1 MSVLGTTD
9 APLDTFGGLVT
20 DVAPADLPAG
30 ASPDCA
36 DVAFVPGAVKTRPG
50 LLSVFTAISGNPTIN
65 YVKTFIQPNL
75 AETML
80 ALDSAGLLW
89 GEFTPGT
96 LTQINSG
103 SGGKFIAP
111 NCHAKSTT
119 LFGREYIA
127 FHDGKFGIDIP
138 RQYDGANFDRVS
150 QVGPGAGP
158 VSAFDARAEPVYTV
172 GNSPTGAVRN
182 NNVVTITTTS
192 AHNLYPGASV
202 LIAGVVDTSFNG
214 TFVVQSV
221 PSQTTLTYQ
230 QLGAGS
236 NSGGSSGSATATLAP
251 QLSVGVHQV
260 CVFFKT
266 RQGYLT
272 QPSPPVTWTASGG
285 RRVQLIGIPLPLND
299 ANVVARILAF
309 TPAGGGSFY
318 YTSGLQNS
326 PQMIIPDTTT
336 TTLTLDFS
344 DTALL
349 AGTLADPLFPLVELG
364 ECAGVIG
371 YASRLF
377 WWGERNKI
385 DNFENL
391 SFDGGFVSSGV
402 GVRPPLGW
410 TSDNTYG
417 GAGGSA
423 FSALWGGAWEI
434 VGDGVANDKG
444 MITQPARVDSSGVP
458 IIQPNTGY
466 SVRFRAMND
475 PASSPPSSGN
485 LHVHLYSASQTLDV
499 GLDVA
504 ATSLTTQFQE
514 FTGVLTSGIISPT
527 PTDLLLRVYAD
538 GLNLNCGVIFD
549 NIEAYPTTQPYNSGI
564 VRASRAED
572 PESYDGVDG
581 LLSVAE
587 NNGQAVRAAFVLRD
601 QLYFVKEHS
610 IYSTRDDGV
619 NEPADWTLS
628 EVSNI
633 VGTPSVD
640 GVDTGEDWAV
650 IADRAG
656 LFIFDGGEP
665 VKISQEIQ
673 PLWDTINWQYGYTL
687 WVRVDT
693 RAKRILVGVPIAPAT
708 QPNRVLV
715 LDYRSLSTAADI
727 ATYASV
733 HSSSMTGRMI
743 SVARARKWAPWNIAA
758 NSAALIERSDGTAQ
772 FFIGNGA
779 GTGKIY
785 QLSDTQFSDDGAAIA
800 GYYTTY
806 FFPSADQEG
815 ELGVRAHRKL
825 FSYLTCYAE
834 GTGNLNLT
842 LFADNESF
850 PAALPSLALSSPGSK
865 DLEIS
870 INLHAER
877 AAFQVG
883 TNQAGSWFRL
893 TRLVASL
900 APDPWSPV
908 RGGN

>member
-1 MSVLGTTD
+1 MSVLGTAD
-9 APLDTFGGLVT
+9 APLDMFGGLVT
-20 DVAPADLPAG
+20 DVAPVDLPAG

-50 LLSVFTAISGNPTIN
+50 LLSVFAPIAGNPTIN
-65 YVKTFIQPNL
+65 YVKTYIQPNL
-75 AETML
+75 AETLL
-80 ALDSAGLLW
+80 ALDSAGSLW

-96 LTQINSG
+96 LTQINAG
-103 SGGKFIAP
+103 AGGKFIAP
-111 NCHAKSTT
+111 NSRAKSTT

-127 FHDGKFGIDIP
+127 FHDGRFGLDIP
-138 RQYDGANFDRVS
+138 RQYDGTNFDRVS

-158 VSAFDARAEPVYTV
+158 VTAFDAPAEPVFTV

-182 NNVVTITTTS
+182 NNVVTITTTT

-202 LIAGVVDTSFNG
+202 LIAGVVDASFNG

-221 PSQTTLTYQ
+221 PSPTTLTYQ
-230 QLGAGS
+230 QLGAGN
-236 NSGGSSGSATATLAP
+236 NSGGSAGSATATLAP
-251 QLSVGVHQV
+251 QLSAGVHQA
-260 CVFFKT
+260 CVFFQT

-285 RRVQLIGIPLPLND
+285 RRVQLTGIPLPLSV
-299 ANVVARILAF
+299 ANVVARIVAF

-318 YTSGLQNS
+318 YTSGLNS
-326 PQMIIPDTTT
+326 TPQMIIADTTT
-336 TTLTLDFS
+336 TNVTLDFS

-349 AGTLADPLFPLVELG
+349 AGAQADPLFRLVELG
-364 ECAGVIG
+364 ECTGVIG

-377 WWGERNKI
+377 WWGERHKI
-385 DNFENL
+385 QNFHNL
-391 SFDGGFVSSGV
+391 SFDGGFVASGG

-410 TSDNTYG
+410 TSDNTFG
-417 GAGGSA
+417 GAGGSTV
-423 FSALWGGAWEI
+423 SALWGGAWEI
-434 VGDGVANDKG
+434 VGDNIANDKG
-444 MITQPARVDSSGVP
+444 MLTQGAYVDSSGMP
-458 IIQPNTGY
+458 IIRPNTGY
-466 SVRFRAMND
+466 SVRLRAMND
-475 PASSPPSSGN
+475 PVSSPPSSGN
-485 LHVHLYSASQTLDV
+485 LHIHLYSAAQSIDV
-499 GLDVA
+499 GFDVA
-504 ATSLTTQFQE
+504 ATSLTTKFKE
-514 FTGVLTSGIISPT
+514 FTGVLTSGIISPI

-538 GLNLNCGVIFD
+538 GLNLNCGVIFE
-549 NIEAYPTTQPYNSGI
+549 NIEIYPSAQPYNASI

-581 LLSVAE
+581 LLSIAE
-587 NNGQAVRAAFVLRD
+587 DNGQAVRAAFVLRD
-601 QLYFVKEHS
+601 QLYFVKDHS

-628 EVSNI
+628 EVSNC

-673 PLWDTINWQYGYTL
+673 PLWDSINWQYGYTL
-687 WVRVDT
+687 WVKVDT

-708 QPNRVLV
+708 QPNRVLA
-715 LDYRSLSTAADI
+715 LDYRSLATASEI

-733 HSSSMTGRMI
+733 HSSSMTGRLI
-743 SVARARKWAPWNIAA
+743 APGRSRKWAPWNIAA
-758 NSAALIERSDGTAQ
+758 NSAALIERGDGTAQ
-772 FFIGNGA
+772 FFLGNGA

-806 FFPSADQEG
+806 FFPSADQEN

-834 GTGNLNLT
+834 GAGSLNFT
-842 LFADNESF
+842 SFADNQGF
-850 PAALPSLALSSPGSK
+850 ATALPAIALNSPSSK
-865 DLEIS
+865 DLELS
-870 INLHAER
+870 MNLVAER

-893 TRLVASL
+893 SRLVASL
-900 APDPWSPV
+900 GPDPWSLV

>member
-1 MSVLGTTD
+1 MSVLGTMD
-9 APLDTFGGLVT
+9 APLDIFGGLVT
-20 DVAPADLPAG
+20 DVAPADLPPG

-50 LLSVFTAISGNPTIN
+50 LLSVFAAISGNPTIN
-65 YVKTFIQPNL
+65 YLRTYIQPNL
-75 AETML
+75 TETLL
-80 ALDSAGLLW
+80 ALDSAGSLW
-89 GEFTPGT
+89 GELTAGT
-96 LTQINSG
+96 LTQINTG
-103 SGGKFIAP
+103 PGGKFIAP
-111 NCHAKSTT
+111 NCRAKSTT

-127 FHDGKFGIDIP
+127 FHDGRFGIDIP

-150 QVGPGAGP
+150 QTGPGAGP
-158 VSAFDARAEPVYTV
+158 VTVFDAPAEPVYTV
-172 GNSPTGAVRN
+172 ANLPTGAVRN
-182 NNVVTITTTS
+182 NNVVTITTTT

-221 PSQTTLTYQ
+221 PSPTTFTYQ
-230 QLGAGS
+230 QLGAAS

-251 QLSVGVHQV
+251 QLSAGVHQV
-260 CVFFKT
+260 CVFFQT
-266 RQGYLT
+266 RQGYIT
-272 QPSPPVTWTASGG
+272 QPSPPVTWTASGN
-285 RRVQLIGIPLPLND
+285 RRVQLTGIPLPLSD

-318 YTSGLQNS
+318 YTSGLNNT
-326 PQMIIPDTTT
+326 PQMIIADTSTT
-336 TTLTLDFS
+336 SLTLDFS

-349 AGTLADPLFPLVELG
+349 AGTLADPLFRLVELG

-377 WWGERNKI
+377 WWGERNKVQ
-385 DNFENL
+385 NFRNL
-391 SFDGGFVSSGV
+391 SFDGGFVGSGA

-410 TSDNTYG
+410 TSDNTFG
-417 GAGGSA
+417 GAAGSA

-434 VGDGVANDKG
+434 AGDNVANDKG
-444 MITQPARVDSSGVP
+444 MITQSAYRDSNGVP
-458 IIQPNTGY
+458 IIRPGVGY

-475 PASSPPSSGN
+475 PASSPPTSGS
-485 LHVHLYSASQTLDV
+485 LHVHLYSASQSIDV
-499 GLDVA
+499 GFDVA
-504 ATSLTTQFQE
+504 ATSLTTKFKE
-514 FTGVLTSGIISPT
+514 FTGVLTSGIISPA
-527 PTDLLLRVYAD
+527 PADLLLRVYTD
-538 GLNLNCGVIFD
+538 GLNFNCGVIFD
-549 NIEAYPTTQPYNSGI
+549 NIEIYPTAQPYNASM

-587 NNGQAVRAAFVLRD
+587 NNGQAMRAAFVLRG

-619 NEPADWTLS
+619 NEPADWTIS
-628 EVSNI
+628 EVSNA

-693 RAKRILVGVPIAPAT
+693 RAKRILVGVPVAPAT

-715 LDYRSLSTAADI
+715 LDYRGLPTAAEI

-733 HSSSMTGRMI
+733 HSSSTTGRLI
-743 SVARARKWAPWNIAA
+743 ATSRSRKWAPWNIAA
-758 NSAALIERSDGTAQ
+758 NSGALIERSDGTAQ
-772 FFIGNGA
+772 LFIGNGA

-785 QLSDTQFSDDGAAIA
+785 QLSDAQLSDDGAAI
-800 GYYTTY
+800 GSYYTTY
-806 FFPSADQEG
+806 FFPSADQEDG
-815 ELGVRAHRKL
+815 LGARAHRKL

-834 GTGNLNLT
+834 GAGNLNLSS
-842 LFADNESF
+842 FADNEAF
-850 PAALPSLALSSPGSK
+850 PAILPPLALSSPASK
-865 DLEIS
+865 DLELP
-870 INLHAER
+870 INLLAER
-877 AAFQVG
+877 AAFQIG

-893 TRLVASL
+893 SRFVASL
-900 APDPWSPV
+900 TPDRWSPV
-908 RGGN
+908 RGSN

>member
-1 MSVLGTTD
+1 MSVLGKTD
-9 APLDTFGGLVT
+9 AALDIFGGLVT
-20 DVAPADLPAG
+20 DVAPADLPPG

-50 LLSVFTAISGNPTIN
+50 LLAVFPAIAGNPTIN

-80 ALDSAGLLW
+80 ALDSAGSLW
-89 GEFTPGT
+89 GELTPGA

-103 SGGKFIAP
+103 VGGKFIAP
-111 NCHAKSTT
+111 NCRAKSTT

-127 FHDGKFGIDIP
+127 LHDGKFGIDIP
-138 RQYDGANFDRVS
+138 RQYDGTNFDRVS
-150 QVGPGAGP
+150 QGGPGAGP
-158 VSAFDARAEPVYTV
+158 VTAFDAPAEPVYTV

-182 NNVVTITTTS
+182 NNVVTITTTV

-202 LIAGVVDTSFNG
+202 LIAGVTDASFNG

-221 PSQTTLTYQ
+221 PSPTTLTYQ
-230 QLGAGS
+230 QLGAAS
-236 NSGGSSGSATATLAP
+236 NSGGSGGSATATLAP
-251 QLSVGVHQV
+251 QLSQGAHQV

-285 RRVQLIGIPLPLND
+285 RRVQLTGIPLPLND
-299 ANVVARILAF
+299 ANVVARVLAF

-318 YTSGLQNS
+318 YTSGLDNS
-326 PQMIIPDTTT
+326 PQMIIADIS
-336 TTLTLDFS
+336 TLSVTLDFS

-349 AGTLADPLFPLVELG
+349 AGTMADPLFRLVELG
-364 ECAGVIG
+364 ECAGVTG

-377 WWGERNKI
+377 WWGERNQI
-385 DNFENL
+385 GNFENL
-391 SFDGGFVSSGV
+391 GFDGGFVASGP
-402 GVRPPLGW
+402 GARPPLGW

-417 GAGGSA
+417 GSAAGTVSA
-423 FSALWGGAWEI
+423 IWGGAWEI
-434 VGDGVANDKG
+434 VGDGIANDKG
-444 MITQPARVDSSGVP
+444 MITQSAYLDSDGVP
-458 IIQPNTGY
+458 IIQPSTAY

-475 PASSPPSSGN
+475 PVSSPPSSGN
-485 LHVHLYSASQTLDV
+485 LHVHLYSASQGIDV
-499 GLDVA
+499 GFDVA
-504 ATSLTTQFQE
+504 ATAVTTKFQE
-514 FTGVLTSGIISPT
+514 FIGALTNGIVSPV
-527 PTDLLLRVYAD
+527 PADLLLRVYAD
-538 GLNLNCGVIFD
+538 GLNFNCGVILD
-549 NIEAYPTTQPYNSGI
+549 NIEIFPTAQPYDASL

-572 PESYDGVDG
+572 PESYDGIDG

-587 NNGQAVRAAFVLRD
+587 NNGQAVRTAFVLRN
-601 QLYFVKEHS
+601 QLYFIKEHS
-610 IYSTRDDGV
+610 IYSTQDDGV
-619 NEPADWTLS
+619 NEPADWTIS
-628 EVSNI
+628 EVSSI

-673 PLWDTINWQYGYTL
+673 PLWDTINWQYGHTL

-708 QPNRVLV
+708 QPNRVLA
-715 LDYRSLSTAADI
+715 LDYRSLSTATEI
-727 ATYASV
+727 ASYATV
-733 HSSSMTGRMI
+733 HTSSMTGRLI
-743 SVARARKWAPWNIAA
+743 ALARARKWAPWNITA
-758 NSAALIERSDGTAQ
+758 NSGALIERSDGTAQ

-785 QLSDTQFSDDGAAIA
+785 ELSDTQFSDDGAAI
-800 GYYTTY
+800 GSYYTSY
-806 FFPSADQEG
+806 FFPSADQED
-815 ELGVRAHRKL
+815 ELGLRAHRKL

-834 GTGNLNLT
+834 GAGNLNLT
-842 LFADNESF
+842 SFADNEGF
-850 PAALPSLALSSPGSK
+850 PATLPPLVLGSPGGK
-865 DLEIS
+865 DLELP
-870 INLHAER
+870 INLLAER
-877 AAFQVG
+877 AAFQAG
-883 TNQAGSWFRL
+883 TNQTGSWFRL
-893 TRLVASL
+893 SRLVLSL
-900 APDPWSPV
+900 IADPWSPV

>member
-1 MSVLGTTD
+1 MD

-20 DVAPADLPAG
+20 DVAPADLPPG

-50 LLSVFTAISGNPTIN
+50 LLSVFAEISGNPTIN
-65 YVKTFIQPNL
+65 YLKTYIQPNL
-75 AETML
+75 TETLL
-80 ALDSAGLLW
+80 ALDSAGSLW
-89 GEFTPGT
+89 GELTPGA
-96 LTQINSG
+96 LTQINTG
-103 SGGKFIAP
+103 PGGKFIAP
-111 NCHAKSTT
+111 NCRAKSTT

-127 FHDGKFGIDIP
+127 FHDGRFGIDIP
-138 RQYDGANFDRVS
+138 RQYDGTNFDRVS

-158 VSAFDARAEPVYTV
+158 VTAFDAPAEPVYTV
-172 GNSPTGAVRN
+172 GNSPTGAVRS
-182 NNVVTITTTS
+182 NNVVTITTTT
-192 AHNLYPGASV
+192 AHNLYAGASV

-221 PSQTTLTYQ
+221 PSPTTLTYQ
-230 QLGAGS
+230 QLGAAS

-251 QLSVGVHQV
+251 QLSAGVHQV
-260 CVFFKT
+260 CVFFQT
-266 RQGYLT
+266 RQGYIT
-272 QPSPPVTWTASGG
+272 QPSPPVTWTASGN
-285 RRVQLIGIPLPLND
+285 RRMQLTGIPLPLND

-318 YTSGLQNS
+318 YTSGLNNT
-326 PQMIIPDTTT
+326 PQMIIADTST

-349 AGTLADPLFPLVELG
+349 AGTLADPLFRLVELG

-377 WWGERNKI
+377 WWGERNKVA
-385 DNFENL
+385 NFRNL
-391 SFDGGFVSSGV
+391 SFDGGFVGSGA

-410 TSDNTYG
+410 TSDNTFG
-417 GAGGSA
+417 GAAGSA
-423 FSALWGGAWEI
+423 FSAMWGGAWEI
-434 VGDGVANDKG
+434 AGDNVANDKG
-444 MITQPARVDSSGVP
+444 MITQSASLDASGVP
-458 IIQPNTGY
+458 IIQPGTSY

-475 PASSPPSSGN
+475 PGSSPPSAGN
-485 LHVHLYSASQTLDV
+485 LHAHLYSASQGIDV
-499 GLDVA
+499 GFDVA
-504 ATSLTTQFQE
+504 ATSLTTKFKE
-514 FTGVLTSGIISPT
+514 FAGVLTSGVTSPV
-527 PTDLLLRVYAD
+527 PSDLLLRVYAD

-549 NIEAYPTTQPYNSGI
+549 NIEIYPTSQPYNASI

-581 LLSVAE
+581 LLSVAQD
-587 NNGQAVRAAFVLRD
+587 NGQAMRAAFVLRD

-619 NEPADWTLS
+619 NEPADWTIS
-628 EVSNI
+628 EVSNA

-673 PLWDTINWQYGYTL
+673 PLWDTINWQYGHTL

-693 RAKRILVGVPIAPAT
+693 RAKRILVGVPIAPAA

-715 LDYRSLSTAADI
+715 LDYRSLSTASEI
-727 ATYASV
+727 AAYASV
-733 HSSSMTGRMI
+733 HSSSMTGRLI
-743 SVARARKWAPWNIAA
+743 STSRARKWAPWNIAA
-758 NSAALIERSDGTAQ
+758 NSGALIERSDGTAQ
-772 FFIGNGA
+772 FFIGNGV
-779 GTGKIY
+779 GTGKMY
-785 QLSDTQFSDDGAAIA
+785 QLSDTQLSDDGAAIA
-800 GYYTTY
+800 SYYTTY
-806 FFPSADQEG
+806 FFPSRDEED
-815 ELGVRAHRKL
+815 ELGVRSHRKL

-834 GTGNLNLT
+834 GAGNLNLT
-842 LFADNESF
+842 SFAENEAF
-850 PAALPSLALSSPGSK
+850 PTALPALALSSPGSK
-865 DLEIS
+865 DLELS
-870 INLHAER
+870 INLLAER

-893 TRLVASL
+893 SRLVASL
-900 APDPWSPV
+900 ASDPWSLV
-908 RGGN
+908 RGRN

>member
-1 MSVLGTTD
+1 MSVLGKTD
-9 APLDTFGGLVT
+9 AALDIFGGLVT
-20 DVAPADLPAG
+20 DVAPADLPSG

-50 LLSVFTAISGNPTIN
+50 LLSVFPAIAGNPTVN
-65 YVKTFIQPNL
+65 YVKTFVQPNL
-75 AETML
+75 AETLL
-80 ALDSAGLLW
+80 ALDSAGSLS
-89 GEFTPGT
+89 GELSSGI

-103 SGGKFIAP
+103 TSGKFIAP
-111 NCHAKSTT
+111 NCRAKSTT

-138 RQYDGANFDRVS
+138 RQYDGTNFDRVS
-150 QVGPGAGP
+150 QAGPGAGP
-158 VSAFDARAEPVYTV
+158 VTAFDAPAEPVYTIA
-172 GNSPTGAVRN
+172 NSPSGAVRS
-182 NNVVTITTTS
+182 NNVVTITTTT

-202 LIAGVVDTSFNG
+202 TIAGVTDTSFNG

-221 PSQTTLTYQ
+221 PSPTTLTYQ
-230 QLGAGS
+230 QLGAAS
-236 NSGGSSGSATATLAP
+236 NSGGGTATLAP
-251 QLSVGVHQV
+251 QLSAGVHQV

-285 RRVQLIGIPLPLND
+285 RRVQLTGIPLPLND
-299 ANVVARILAF
+299 ANVVARVLAF

-318 YTSGLQNS
+318 YTSGLDNS
-326 PQMIIPDTTT
+326 PQMIIADTSTT
-336 TTLTLDFS
+336 SITLDFS

-349 AGTLADPLFPLVELG
+349 AGTLADPLFRLVELG

-377 WWGERNKI
+377 WWGERNKV

-391 SFDGGFVSSGV
+391 SFDGGFVASGP

-417 GAGGSA
+417 GAGSGTASA
-423 FSALWGGAWEI
+423 IWGGAWEI

-444 MITQPARVDSSGVP
+444 MITQGACVDSDGVP
-458 IIQPNTGY
+458 IVQPNTAY

-475 PASSPPSSGN
+475 PATAAPTSGN
-485 LHVHLYSASQTLDV
+485 LHVHLYSASQSIDA
-499 GLDVA
+499 GFDVA
-504 ATSLTTQFQE
+504 ATALTTKFQE
-514 FTGVLTSGIISPT
+514 FIGALTSGIVSPV
-527 PTDLLLRVYAD
+527 PADLLLRVYAD

-549 NIEAYPTTQPYNSGI
+549 NVEVFPTAAPYNASI
-564 VRASRAED
+564 VRASRTED
-572 PESYDGVDG
+572 PESYDGIDG

-610 IYSTRDDGV
+610 IYSTADDGV

-650 IADRAG
+650 IADRTG

-708 QPNRVLV
+708 QPNRVLA
-715 LDYRSLSTAADI
+715 LDYRSLATAADI

-733 HSSSMTGRMI
+733 HTSSMTGRLI
-743 SVARARKWAPWNIAA
+743 CLARGRKWAPWNITA
-758 NSAALIERSDGTAQ
+758 NSGALIERSDGTAQ

-785 QLSDTQFSDDGAAIA
+785 QLSDTQFSDDGTAI
-800 GYYTTY
+800 GSYYTSY
-806 FFPSADQEG
+806 FFPSTDQED
-815 ELGVRAHRKL
+815 ELGLRAHRKL
-825 FSYLTCYAE
+825 FSYLTCYVE
-834 GTGNLNLT
+834 GAGNLNLT
-842 LFADNESF
+842 SFADNEGF

-865 DLEIS
+865 DLELPIS
-870 INLHAER
+870 LLAER

-883 TNQAGSWFRL
+883 TSQPGSWFRL
-893 TRLVASL
+893 SRLVAVLS
-900 APDPWSPV
+900 PDPWSPV

>member
-1 MSVLGTTD
+1 MSVLGTVD
-9 APLDTFGGLVT
+9 APLDMFGGLVT

-50 LLSVFTAISGNPTIN
+50 LLAVFAAISGNPTIN
-65 YVKTFIQPNL
+65 YLKTYIQPNL
-75 AETML
+75 TETLL
-80 ALDSAGLLW
+80 ALDSAGSVW

-96 LTQINSG
+96 LAQINTG
-103 SGGKFIAP
+103 PGGKFVAP
-111 NCHAKSTT
+111 NCRAKSTT

-127 FHDGKFGIDIP
+127 FHDGRFGIDIP
-138 RQYDGANFDRVS
+138 RQYDGTNFDRVS

-158 VSAFDARAEPVYTV
+158 VTAFDAPAEPVYTI

-182 NNVVTITTTS
+182 NNVVTITTTA
-192 AHNLYPGASV
+192 AHNFYPGASV

-221 PSQTTLTYQ
+221 PSATTLTYQ
-230 QLGAGS
+230 QLGAAS

-251 QLSVGVHQV
+251 QLSAGLHQV

-266 RQGYLT
+266 RQGYIT
-272 QPSPPVTWTASGG
+272 QPSPPVTWTASGN
-285 RRVQLIGIPLPLND
+285 RRVQLTGIPLPLND

-318 YTSGLQNS
+318 YTSGLNNA
-326 PQMIIPDTTT
+326 PQMIIADTTT
-336 TTLTLDFS
+336 TGVTLDFS

-349 AGTLADPLFPLVELG
+349 AGTLADPLFRLVELG

-377 WWGERNKI
+377 WWGERNKV
-385 DNFENL
+385 DNFRNL
-391 SFDGGFVSSGV
+391 SFDGGFVGSGS

-410 TSDNTYG
+410 TSDGTFG

-434 VGDGVANDKG
+434 AGDNVANDKG
-444 MITQPARVDSSGVP
+444 MITQAANVDSNGVP
-458 IIQPNTGY
+458 IIQPGTGH

-475 PASSPPSSGN
+475 PVSSPPSSGN
-485 LHVHLYSASQTLDV
+485 LHVHLYSASQSIDV
-499 GLDVA
+499 GFDVA
-504 ATSLTTQFQE
+504 ATSLTTKFQE
-514 FTGVLTSGIISPT
+514 FTGVLTSGIVSPV
-527 PTDLLLRVYAD
+527 PSDLLLRVYAD

-549 NIEAYPTTQPYNSGI
+549 NIEIYPTTQPYNASI
-564 VRASRAED
+564 VRASLVED

-581 LLSVAE
+581 LLSVTE

-619 NEPADWTLS
+619 NEPANWTLS
-628 EVSNI
+628 EVSTS

-650 IADRAG
+650 IADRSG

-665 VKISQEIQ
+665 IKISQEIQ

-693 RAKRILVGVPIAPAT
+693 RAKRILVSVPIAPAT

-715 LDYRSLSTAADI
+715 LDYRGLSTASDI

-733 HSSSMTGRMI
+733 HSSSMTGRLI
-743 SVARARKWAPWNIAA
+743 CTSRSRKWAPWNIAA
-758 NSAALIERSDGTAQ
+758 NSGALIERSDGTAQ

-785 QLSDTQFSDDGAAIA
+785 QLSDTQLSDDGAAIA
-800 GYYTTY
+800 SYYTTY
-806 FFPSADQEG
+806 FFPSVDQED

-825 FSYLTCYAE
+825 FSYLTCYGE
-834 GTGNLNLT
+834 GAGNLNLSS
-842 LFADNESF
+842 FAANEAF

-865 DLEIS
+865 DLELT
-870 INLHAER
+870 INLLAER

-883 TNQAGSWFRL
+883 TNRAGSWFRL
-893 TRLVASL
+893 SRLVASL
-900 APDPWSPV
+900 GPDPWSPV